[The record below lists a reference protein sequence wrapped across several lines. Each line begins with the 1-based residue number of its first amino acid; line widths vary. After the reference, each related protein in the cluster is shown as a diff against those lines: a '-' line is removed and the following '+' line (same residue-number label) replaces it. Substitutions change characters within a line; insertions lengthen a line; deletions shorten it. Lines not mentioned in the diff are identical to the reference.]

1 MPVSEACEA
10 TLLSTIFGTGD
21 LTPILG
27 GASPE
32 AASWTVRDDHP
43 LREKSAP
50 TDWPAAPVRITWS
63 SPAGMATLP
72 ARKRESAS
80 IYQQGPGGI
89 GLADG
94 LSLVGQMLD
103 QG

>member
-32 AASWTVRDDHP
+32 AASWTVGDDHP
-43 LREKSAP
+43 LRDEVGTDRLAGGASA
-50 TDWPAAPVRITWS
+50 DHLVLASGDGDAS
-63 SPAGMATLP
+63 SEEA
-72 ARKRESAS
+72 
-80 IYQQGPGGI
+80 
-89 GLADG
+89 
-94 LSLVGQMLD
+94 
-103 QG
+103 